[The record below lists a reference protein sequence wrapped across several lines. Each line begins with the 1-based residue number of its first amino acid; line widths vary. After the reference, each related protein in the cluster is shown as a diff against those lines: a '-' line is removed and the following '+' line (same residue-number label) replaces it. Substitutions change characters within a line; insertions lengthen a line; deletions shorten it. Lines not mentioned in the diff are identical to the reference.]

1 MPSDGCCFLGRA
13 GLQYQK
19 YQQTTSVLSF
29 PSVSTP
35 NLPPAVGLVCV
46 VGCFPSHALINH
58 IFSFCFHLSL
68 SILSVTSNIFPLI
81 PFLTF
86 FPPQPSRRHREI
98 CISLLTERDWGTVK
112 ITPDTRKGEQ
122 HHRPALFDIYAG
134 VPYIAP
140 VAKHCSP
147 ASQIPLVIR
156 AIQLTFSKLSLH
168 TSSKMGDI
176 SAPTLHPFPTPQ
188 QRN

>member
-13 GLQYQK
+13 ELQHQK
-19 YQQTTSVLSF
+19 YQQTSSVLSF
-29 PSVSTP
+29 SLSVSP
-35 NLPPAVGLVCV
+35 HPPPTVGLGCV

-58 IFSFCFHLSL
+58 IFSFCFRLSL
-68 SILSVTSNIFPLI
+68 SVLAVTNNIFPLI

-86 FPPQPSRRHREI
+86 FPPQPSKRHREI
-98 CISLLTERDWGTVK
+98 CISLLTVRGRGAVK
-112 ITPDTRKGEQ
+112 ITPDTLDREQ
-122 HHRPALFDIYAG
+122 HHRPAVFDTYAG

-156 AIQLTFSKLSLH
+156 AHIFKALS
-168 TSSKMGDI
+168 
-176 SAPTLHPFPTPQ
+176 AHP
-188 QRN
+188 